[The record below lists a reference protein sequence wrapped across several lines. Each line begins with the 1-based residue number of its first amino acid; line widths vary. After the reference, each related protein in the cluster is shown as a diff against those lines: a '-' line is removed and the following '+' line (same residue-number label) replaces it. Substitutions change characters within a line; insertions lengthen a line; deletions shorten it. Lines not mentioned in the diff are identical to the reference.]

1 MIIAFMRTREGA
13 RLTAGRWGRNML
25 LGWVIAALFV
35 LALAAGARADTYA
48 TGCVAYP
55 NQPLT
60 PCRMDDRNADYC
72 TLYPWQAAQ
81 GARFGEAMENLD
93 AQTVLY
99 DTYVSTCAYNTD
111 LGGHISGQSG
121 EYVLDLNT
129 LGMYLCTK
137 RTPDGTRCDQASVI
151 FAPYNPNYSS
161 NTSTKQTQWR
171 NTLCHEVG
179 HGVGLYHNAG
189 EGCMGSVLATGYL
202 YYTSHQVDHINSA
215 H

>member
-1 MIIAFMRTREGA
+1 MGSAGVGKLSRMVQRVLGA
-13 RLTAGRWGRNML
+13 MMVF
-25 LGWVIAALFV
+25 LGCTLVSIF
-35 LALAAGARADTYA
+35 LAPVAYADTYSS
-48 TGCVAYP
+48 GCTAYP
-55 NQPLT
+55 SQPLT

-93 AQTVLY
+93 ALTVLY
-99 DTYVSTCAYNTD
+99 DTYAPACVYNTD

-129 LGMYLCTK
+129 FGMYLCTK
-137 RTPDGTRCDQASVI
+137 KTADGSRCDQASII
-151 FAPYNPNYSS
+151 FAPYNPYYST
-161 NTSTKQTQWR
+161 NASTKQTQWR
-171 NTLCHEVG
+171 NTLCHEIG

-189 EGCMGSVLATGYL
+189 EGCMASNLTTGYL
-202 YYTSHQVDHINSA
+202 YYTNHQVDHINSA